1 MTEVAVTRPI
11 LDIKDLH
18 VTFSGRRSVVPWRR
32 RTEIR
37 AVQNVNLQVH
47 RGETVG
53 LVGESGSGKST
64 IGRAIL
70 RLIKPQLGNIQ
81 LGDYEVTAFGRG
93 EPDGFRRAVQAVF
106 QDPVAS
112 LNPTMV
118 VADIVGEPLLLHFGT
133 KGADRKVRVRQ
144 LLEQV
149 GLLPEHA
156 DRYPHEFSG
165 GQRQRIAIARALAT
179 SPDLIVLDEPV
190 SALDVSTQSQVI
202 NLLEDLQEQTGVA
215 YLMIAHD
222 LSVIRHVCERILV
235 MYRSRIVEE
244 GPADRVCE
252 RPAHPYTELL
262 LASIPNPDP
271 ILQRSHRSR
280 RRELAVEGRSGLAGR
295 PSTVGCPFSHRCPHV
310 MSQCHDYF
318 PEPIELPSGGRVACH
333 LFAEGGERHVLT
345 PV

>member
-1 MTEVAVTRPI
+1 M
-11 LDIKDLH
+11 
-18 VTFSGRRSVVPWRR
+18 
-32 RTEIR
+32 
-37 AVQNVNLQVH
+37 
-47 RGETVG
+47 G

-70 RLIKPQLGNIQ
+70 RLVTPESGTIQ
-81 LGDYEVTAFGRG
+81 LGDYAVTGFGRR
-93 EPDGFRRAVQAVF
+93 EPKGFRQTVQAVF

-118 VADIVGEPLLLHFGT
+118 VADIVGEPLSLHYGT
-133 KGADRKVRVRQ
+133 TGDDRKLRVKE

-149 GLLPEHA
+149 GLRPEHA

-179 SPDLIVLDEPV
+179 SPDLVVLDEPV

-202 NLLEDLQEQTGVA
+202 NLLEDLQQQTGVA
-215 YLMIAHD
+215 YLMVAHD
-222 LSVIRHVCERILV
+222 LSVVRHVCERILV

-252 RPAHPYTELL
+252 QPAHPYTELL
-262 LASIPNPDP
+262 LASIPDPDP
-271 ILQRSHRSR
+271 VVQRRHRSR
-280 RRELAVEGRSGLAGR
+280 RRELAVEGRSGSAGQ
-295 PSTVGCPFSHRCPHV
+295 PSVSGCPFSHRCPHV
-310 MSQCHDYF
+310 MSQCHEQF
-318 PEPIELPSGGRVACH
+318 PDPVDLLSGGRVACH
-333 LFAEGGERHVLT
+333 LFTKGGERHVVA